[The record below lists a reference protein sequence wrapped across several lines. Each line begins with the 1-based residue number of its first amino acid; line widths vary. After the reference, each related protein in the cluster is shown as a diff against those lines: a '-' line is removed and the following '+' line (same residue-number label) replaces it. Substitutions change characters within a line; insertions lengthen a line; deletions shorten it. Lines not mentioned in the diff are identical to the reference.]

1 MIEIVDLFAMFSI
14 TMCGAALC
22 LMAAI
27 MAAIC
32 AKTSDETD
40 DKD

>member
-1 MIEIVDLFAMFSI
+1 MIEIVDLFAVFSI
-14 TMCGAALC
+14 VMCGAALC

-27 MAAIC
+27 C
-32 AKTSDETD
+32 VKTSDETD